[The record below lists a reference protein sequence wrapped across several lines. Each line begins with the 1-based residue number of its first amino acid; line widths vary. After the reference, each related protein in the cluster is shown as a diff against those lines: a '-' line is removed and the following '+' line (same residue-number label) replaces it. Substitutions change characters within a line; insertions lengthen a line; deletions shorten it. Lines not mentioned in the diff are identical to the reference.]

1 MAVILGS
8 VTTVTIVSPDNKN
21 SGFISVN
28 WNINRQPTRLWE
40 LGSWTPWKTQ
50 VGKTITISL
59 NIYAEAIDPVDLIRA
74 TSCADSTAIK
84 HIVINPASCGDDV
97 DVVDEDSMYITSYSY
112 SKGDATG
119 FGTESWSFQKWV
131 EADVSGDSFI
141 PVPEPSFVLQ
151 GIAEGN
157 RQGDVGNGT
166 TDLGIRFDGEPGS
179 PSALSYDEHV
189 VTGDQGSVSAGFP
202 GLGNADTTEIGL
214 VDRIG
219 GGLLE
224 AGGRIGQSS
233 ANVPHQP
240 IYTAAIV

>member
-8 VTTVTIVSPDNKN
+8 ITTVQIISPDNIN
-21 SGFISVN
+21 TGFISVN

-40 LGSWTPWKTQ
+40 LGSWHPWKTQ

-59 NIYAEAIDPVDLIRA
+59 NIYAEALLPVDLILA
-74 TSCADSTAIK
+74 TSCTDSLAKK
-84 HIVINPASCGDDV
+84 HIIINPASCGNDV
-97 DVVDEDSMYITSYSY
+97 DEVNEENMYITSYSY

-119 FGTESWSFQKWV
+119 FGTESWSFQEWV
-131 EADVSGDSFI
+131 ESDVTGDSFVT
-141 PVPEPSFVLQ
+141 VPAPSFVLQ
-151 GIAEGN
+151 GISEGN

-166 TDLGIRFDGEPGS
+166 TDLGIRFVEEPGYIS
-179 PSALSYDEHV
+179 GDHV

-214 VDRIG
+214 IDRIG

-233 ANVPHQP
+233 ANIPHQP
-240 IYTAAIV
+240 IYTAGA

>member
-8 VTTVTIVSPDNKN
+8 VTTVVVDAVDD
-21 SGFISVN
+21 SGFQSVS

-40 LGSWTPWKTQ
+40 LGSWYPWKTQ
-50 VGKTITISL
+50 VAKTITISL
-59 NIYAEAIDPVDLIRA
+59 SVYAEALDPVDLVLA
-74 TSCADSTAIK
+74 TSCDDSNAK
-84 HIVINPASCGDDV
+84 KDIVITPASCGNDV
-97 DVVDEDSMYITSYSY
+97 DPVNEAGMYITSYSY

-131 EADVSGDSFI
+131 VADVSGDSFI
-141 PVPEPSFVLQ
+141 ATPAPSFVLQ
-151 GIAEGN
+151 GISEGN

-166 TDLGIRFDGEPGS
+166 TDLGIRFVDEPS
-179 PSALSYDEHV
+179 NQHTEHV
-189 VTGDQGSVSAGFP
+189 VTGDAGSVSAGFP

-214 VDRIG
+214 VERIG

-233 ANVPHQP
+233 ANIPHQP
-240 IYTAAIV
+240 VYTA

>member
-1 MAVILGS
+1 MAVSLGS
-8 VTTVTIVSPDNKN
+8 VTTVNIVGETNN
-21 SGFISVN
+21 GFQSVN

-50 VGKTITISL
+50 VGKTITVSL
-59 NIYAEAIDPVDLIRA
+59 NVYAEALDPVDLIRA
-74 TSCADSTAIK
+74 TSCEDSTATK
-84 HIVINPASCGDDV
+84 HIIITPASCGDEV
-97 DVVDEDSMYITSYSY
+97 EQINEQNMYITSYSY

-131 EADVSGDSFI
+131 ESDVGGDFI
-141 PVPEPSFVLQ
+141 EIPAPSFVLQ
-151 GIAEGN
+151 GIAEGS
-157 RQGDVGNGT
+157 RSGDVGNGT
-166 TDLGIRFDGEPGS
+166 TDLGVRFDGEPGS
-179 PSALSYDEHV
+179 PSAIAYADHV

-214 VDRIG
+214 IDRIG

-240 IYTAAIV
+240 IYTA